1 MAFSDSVSWY
11 IAKHYNEH
19 YSNTAA
25 QPVWTIIDCITVY
38 LVIGTIISAKTDCT
52 LTSYKQHSL
61 DIYSVFISP
70 HTPCLED
77 PLLGSAPLPQKI
89 WPISA
94 PDGGT

>member
-11 IAKHYNEH
+11 IAKQP
-19 YSNTAA
+19 NT
-25 QPVWTIIDCITVY
+25 TMNITVTQPLRTISDGITVN

-61 DIYSVFISP
+61 DVYSVFISP

-89 WPISA
+89 RPISA